1 MSIKHPVPSIYKD
14 WKLQD
19 APESFSGNTLEKGAF
34 MLGLEVTPFV
44 QVVQEPTIAFDL
56 HKVRQIYDNYVVN
69 CHAGLTL
76 VMGHPFGDMEFRR
89 HIREEQNAIKD
100 VFTSH
105 GLQDLLILYD
115 VDSQV
120 HATLI
125 ELASQH
131 DKEKI
136 DQQFLNEEELLV
148 SSKTNSMMNINYS
161 VHWIKKTTPFDIE
174 LGPDVLSDEHCE
186 QTLRITDSGQIVM
199 KGRAKDRKLLA
210 EIRAE
215 FEKEAGVIHKYG
227 KDDDEFFF
235 VIGYLQP
242 DSRLNNRQ
250 FRIELE
256 QCINTRRPNI
266 QLALKADSVKVIMY
280 QNYSLDQ
287 NACVW
292 ESKECKLLQ
301 EPQLPQKNLI
311 DTVIEVIRERKLFT
325 QQHEQKAI

>member
-1 MSIKHPVPSIYKD
+1 
-14 WKLQD
+14 
-19 APESFSGNTLEKGAF
+19 

-136 DQQFLNEEELLV
+136 DQQFLNEEEL
-148 SSKTNSMMNINYS
+148 
-161 VHWIKKTTPFDIE
+161 
-174 LGPDVLSDEHCE
+174 
-186 QTLRITDSGQIVM
+186 
-199 KGRAKDRKLLA
+199 
-210 EIRAE
+210 
-215 FEKEAGVIHKYG
+215 
-227 KDDDEFFF
+227 
-235 VIGYLQP
+235 
-242 DSRLNNRQ
+242 
-250 FRIELE
+250 
-256 QCINTRRPNI
+256 
-266 QLALKADSVKVIMY
+266 
-280 QNYSLDQ
+280 
-287 NACVW
+287 
-292 ESKECKLLQ
+292 
-301 EPQLPQKNLI
+301 
-311 DTVIEVIRERKLFT
+311 
-325 QQHEQKAI
+325 